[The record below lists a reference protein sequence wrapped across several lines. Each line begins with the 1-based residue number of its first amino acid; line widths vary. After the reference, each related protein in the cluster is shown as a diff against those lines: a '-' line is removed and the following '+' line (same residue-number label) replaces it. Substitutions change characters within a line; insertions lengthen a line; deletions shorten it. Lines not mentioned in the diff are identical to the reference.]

1 MTESRLLNLLKG
13 KNVVYITVKN
23 EDYIR
28 TKQIKR
34 FLSEN
39 AGSFAVYSSEKGNP
53 ISRALDIRKRLRE
66 ISFEGVDVVIVGF
79 LPQLIWKN
87 VVKQV
92 KRSADVTLI
101 AEMFLSVYDTVVLD
115 RKLVWK
121 NGMTSRVCRALDK
134 RVVRE
139 ADFVITDTNA
149 DAEYFSKEFGAV
161 KDKFET
167 LYLQADLD
175 GIGGDDSISKGKS
188 AEPKS
193 VLYFGTGLP
202 LQGTEYVA
210 RAFDVLA
217 EEYGYKCTYI
227 GGLKGMSR
235 DMRKTLLSCEN
246 RVVNKGKGCMVYH
259 KWLGQNELY
268 RQISEADVC
277 LAGHFEPDIDKADR
291 TIPGKAMIYEA
302 FGKSIILGDTKAN
315 RELFKSD
322 DKHIFVPRGDF
333 QRIVEAV
340 INREV
345 NL

>member
-23 EDYIR
+23 ENYIR

-34 FLSEN
+34 ILSEN

-53 ISRALDIRKRLRE
+53 ISRALDIRKRLRD

-87 VVKQV
+87 VTDRV
-92 KRSADVTLI
+92 SGNSDVVLV
-101 AEMFLSVYDTVVLD
+101 AEMFLSVFDTVVLD

-121 NGMTSRVCRALDK
+121 SGIIAYICKKLDK
-134 RVVRE
+134 RVVKE
-139 ADFVITDTNA
+139 ADLVITDTNA
-149 DAEYFSKEFGAV
+149 DAEYFSKEFGAG

-175 GIGGDDSISKGKS
+175 GILDDEPINNEKRAESK
-188 AEPKS
+188 A

-210 RAFDVLA
+210 RAFDVLT

-235 DMRKTLLSCEN
+235 NMRKTLLSCEN
-246 RVVNKGKGCMVYH
+246 RAVKRGKGCMVYH

-333 QRIVEAV
+333 QKIVDAV
-340 INREV
+340 INREN

>member
-23 EDYIR
+23 ENYIR

-34 FLSEN
+34 ILSEN

-53 ISRALDIRKRLRE
+53 ISRALDIKKRLRD

-87 VVKQV
+87 VTNRV
-92 KRSADVTLI
+92 SGNSDVVLV
-101 AEMFLSVYDTVVLD
+101 AEMFLSVFDTVVLD

-121 NGMTSRVCRALDK
+121 NGMIARFCRKLDK
-134 RVVRE
+134 RVVKE
-139 ADFVITDTNA
+139 ADLVITDTNA
-149 DAEYFSKEFGAV
+149 DIEYFAKEFGAD

-175 GIGGDDSISKGKS
+175 GILDNEPINDEKS
-188 AEPKS
+188 AESKE

-210 RAFDVLA
+210 RAFKVLA
-217 EEYGYKCTYI
+217 EEHGYKCIYI

-246 RVVNKGKGCMVYH
+246 RVVNKRKGCMVYH

-268 RQISEADVC
+268 RQISEAAVC

-302 FGKSIILGDTKAN
+302 LGKSMVLGDTKAN
-315 RELFKSD
+315 RELFEPD
-322 DKHIFVPRGDF
+322 NKHIFVPRGDF
-333 QRIVEAV
+333 QRIVDAV
-340 INREV
+340 INREA

>member
-23 EDYIR
+23 ENYIR

-34 FLSEN
+34 ILSEN

-53 ISRALDIRKRLRE
+53 ISRALDIRKRLRD
-66 ISFEGVDVVIVGF
+66 ISFEGVDAVIVGF
-79 LPQLIWKN
+79 LPQLIWRS
-87 VVKQV
+87 VVGRV
-92 KRSADVTLI
+92 SGNSDVVLV
-101 AEMFLSVYDTVVLD
+101 AEMFLSVFDTVVLD

-121 NGMTSRVCRALDK
+121 NGIIARFCRKLDK
-134 RVVRE
+134 RVVKE
-139 ADFVITDTNA
+139 AYLVITDTNA
-149 DAEYFSKEFGAV
+149 DTEYFAKEFCAG
-161 KDKFET
+161 KDKFEK
-167 LYLQADLD
+167 LYLQVDLEKD
-175 GIGGDDSISKGKS
+175 LVDEAIYKGKCT
-188 AEPKS
+188 EPKS

-217 EEYGYKCTYI
+217 EKYGYKCIYI

-235 DMRKTLLSCEN
+235 EMRRKFFSCED
-246 RVVNKGKGCMVYH
+246 RAVNIGKGCIVYH
-259 KWLGQNELY
+259 KWLEQKELY
-268 RQISEADVC
+268 KQILRADVC
-277 LAGHFEPDIDKADR
+277 LAGHFKPDIDKADR

-302 FGKSIILGDTKAN
+302 MGKSMILGDTMAN

-333 QRIVEAV
+333 QKIVDAV
-340 INREV
+340 IDREV

>member
-34 FLSEN
+34 ILSES
-39 AGSFAVYSSEKGNP
+39 AGGFVVYSSEKGNP
-53 ISRALDIRKRLRE
+53 IYRALDIRKRLRD

-79 LPQLIWKN
+79 LPQLIWKSVTDKVSGN
-87 VVKQV
+87 SDVVLV
-92 KRSADVTLI
+92 
-101 AEMFLSVYDTVVLD
+101 AEMFLSVFDTVVLD

-121 NGMTSRVCRALDK
+121 SGIIARFCRKLDK
-134 RVVRE
+134 RVVKE
-139 ADFVITDTNA
+139 ADLVITDTNA
-149 DAEYFSKEFGAV
+149 DADYFSKEFGAS

-167 LYLQADLD
+167 LYLQADLE
-175 GIGGDDSISKGKS
+175 GILDDKPVHEGKCV
-188 AEPKS
+188 EPKS

-210 RAFDVLA
+210 RAFDVLVK
-217 EEYGYKCTYI
+217 EYGYKCIYI

-246 RVVNKGKGCMVYH
+246 NTVNKGKGCMIYH
-259 KWLGQNELY
+259 KWLDQNELY

-277 LAGHFEPDIDKADR
+277 LAGHFEPGIDKADR
-291 TIPGKAMIYEA
+291 TIPGKALIYEA
-302 FGKSIILGDTKAN
+302 LGKSMILGDTGAN
-315 RELFKSD
+315 RELFKPD
-322 DKHIFVPRGDF
+322 DKHIFVPRGNF
-333 QRIVEAV
+333 QKIVDAV
-340 INREV
+340 INREA

>member
-23 EDYIR
+23 ENYIR

-34 FLSEN
+34 ILSES
-39 AGSFAVYSSEKGNP
+39 AGGFVVYSSEKGNP
-53 ISRALDIRKRLRE
+53 ISRALDIKKRLRK
-66 ISFEGVDVVIVGF
+66 ISFEGVDVVIVAF
-79 LPQLIWKN
+79 LPQLIWRN
-87 VVKQV
+87 VTDKL
-92 KRSADVTLI
+92 SGNSDVVLV
-101 AEMFLSVYDTVVLD
+101 AEMFLSVFDTVVLD

-121 NGMTSRVCRALDK
+121 SGIIAYICKKLDK
-134 RVVRE
+134 RVVKE

-149 DAEYFSKEFGAV
+149 DAEYFSKEFGAG

-175 GIGGDDSISKGKS
+175 GIGGDDPLSKGKS

-246 RVVNKGKGCMVYH
+246 RLVNKGKGCMVYY

-302 FGKSIILGDTKAN
+302 FSKSIILGDTKAN